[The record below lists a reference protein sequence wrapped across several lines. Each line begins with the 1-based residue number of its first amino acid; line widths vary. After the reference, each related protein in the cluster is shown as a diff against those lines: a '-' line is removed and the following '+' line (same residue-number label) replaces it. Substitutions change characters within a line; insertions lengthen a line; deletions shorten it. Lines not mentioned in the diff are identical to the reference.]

1 MDLKLQR
8 YSAIISLDN
17 KNVKEGDNLAKKIKI
32 GFYDSGVGGISV
44 MAHAKKYLPDADY
57 IYYADTEHV
66 PYGTKTK
73 AEIIG
78 YSDSAVNYLTNSGVD
93 AIVVACNTA
102 TSMAIDSLRAKYSLP
117 IIGMEPAVKP
127 AASIHPG
134 ERVLVCATPATIAG
148 EKLHSLIEKTFIS
161 GCEPTLVALPELV
174 TFAEKGIFDKCKI
187 TEYLS
192 QNIDESKKY
201 AAVVLGCTHFS
212 YFKDSF
218 KNFLGNIDII
228 DGTEGTV
235 NRLLYV
241 IGVDKSAYTSDI
253 TRTSTLFVRSGNA
266 VHDTE
271 SILFFEMLEKRA
283 QSQLSFK

>member
-1 MDLKLQR
+1 MDLKFLR
-8 YSAIISLDN
+8 YSAIISVDN
-17 KNVKEGDNLAKKIKI
+17 KNVKEGDNLAKKMKI

-44 MAHAKKYLPDADY
+44 MAHAKRYLPDADY

-73 AEIIG
+73 AEIIS
-78 YSDSAVNYLTNSGVD
+78 YSDRAVEYLTGSGVD
-93 AIVVACNTA
+93 AVVVACNTA
-102 TSMAIDSLRAKYSLP
+102 TSMAIDHLRARYTLP

-127 AASIHPG
+127 AANIHPG

-148 EKLHSLIEKTFIS
+148 EKLHSLITKTFVY

-174 TFAEKGIFDKCKI
+174 TFAENGIFDKCQIAK
-187 TEYLS
+187 YLS
-192 QNIDESKKY
+192 EKIDGSEKY

-218 KNFLGNIDII
+218 KTFLGDIDII

-235 NRLLYV
+235 NRLLSV
-241 IGVDKSAYTSDI
+241 IGVDKPSYLSET
-253 TRTSTLFVRSGNA
+253 TRTSTLFVRSGNI
-266 VHDTE
+266 VHDME

-283 QSQLSFK
+283 QSQIDFK